1 MNERASPSP
10 PRPEPDHGLRRLL
23 TWVLIA
29 LVAVVA
35 LAFVVVELTL
45 RWANVR

>member
-1 MNERASPSP
+1 MSATP
-10 PRPEPDHGLRRLL
+10 PTPEPDTGLRRML

-29 LVAVVA
+29 LVLVVL

-45 RWANVR
+45 RWVGLR